1 MSIGKAV
8 RVWQVEVRQVPVRRV
23 WSRQSCL
30 GTLRRGAV
38 TFGELRRGS
47 RGKLWRCEVWRV
59 LAGLGSQG
67 FAGYVTVER
76 GEAGQSTVGRGSR
89 GLVRRGEL

>member
-1 MSIGKAV
+1 MGTF
-8 RVWQVEVRQVPVRRV
+8 RRV
-23 WSRQSCL
+23 
-30 GTLRRGAV
+30 AV
-38 TFGELRRGS
+38 TFGEAQRGS

-89 GLVRRGEL
+89 GLARRGGVQYVAANHGMASRVKAVEAS